1 MEALRCRS
9 SCLWVVRYDGSVKV
23 KSNTLNARK
32 MKAVWKAS
40 LLGGQYTQRKEVD
53 QGAGLLHSGNTLDK

>member
-9 SCLWVVRYDGSVKV
+9 SCLWVARYDSFVKV

-40 LLGGQYTQRKEVD
+40 LLRGLYTQRKEVD
-53 QGAGLLHSGNTLDK
+53 QDAGLLHSGNTLDQ